1 METTILVILAIVGV
15 VIAMLS
21 VMKPIMDDE
30 KVRGKVLNF
39 SEGMRDYYFL
49 LSGSRAQTEEALA
62 GPMEGTAV
70 AYSYLPEEESVRFR
84 KENVEADYR
93 LRFFESGGKT
103 YLRVSRVAEEREK
116 GNIPYLVN
124 AFFIKDLQAKPVDCR
139 QFEALFPENGDG
151 RPE

>member
-1 METTILVILAIVGV
+1 METTILVVLAVIGVVMAMLAI
-15 VIAMLS
+15 
-21 VMKPIMDDE
+21 MKPIMDDE

-62 GPMEGTAV
+62 GPMEETSV
-70 AYSYLPEEESVRFR
+70 AYSFLPEEEIVRFR

-93 LRFFESGGKT
+93 LRFFESEGKT
-103 YLRVSRVAEEREK
+103 YLRVSRIAEEREK

-124 AFFIKDLQAKPVDCR
+124 AFFIKDLHAKPVDCR
-139 QFEALFPENGDG
+139 QFEALFPKDG
-151 RPE
+151 E

>member
-1 METTILVILAIVGV
+1 METTILVGLAVCGV
-15 VIAMLS
+15 VMAMFAI
-21 VMKPIMDDE
+21 MKPIMDDE

-49 LSGSRAQTEEALA
+49 LAGSRAQTEEALA
-62 GPMEGTAV
+62 APMEGTSV
-70 AYSYLPEEESVRFR
+70 AYSYLPEESVRFR

-93 LRFFESGGKT
+93 LRFFESEGKT

-124 AFFIKDLQAKPVDCR
+124 AFFIRDLHAKPVDCR
-139 QFEALFPENGDG
+139 QFEALFPADGD
-151 RPE
+151 

>member
-1 METTILVILAIVGV
+1 METTILVGLAVCGV
-15 VIAMLS
+15 VMAMFAI
-21 VMKPIMDDE
+21 MKPIMDDE

-49 LSGSRAQTEEALA
+49 LAGSRAQTEEARA
-62 GPMEGTAV
+62 GPMEGTSV

-93 LRFFESGGKT
+93 LRFFESEGKT

-116 GNIPYLVN
+116 GNIPYLIN
-124 AFFIKDLQAKPVDCR
+124 AFFIRDLHARPVDCR
-139 QFEALFPENGDG
+139 QFEALFPEDGD
-151 RPE
+151 

>member
-1 METTILVILAIVGV
+1 METTILVGLAVCGV
-15 VIAMLS
+15 VMAMFAI
-21 VMKPIMDDE
+21 MKPIMDDE

-49 LSGSRAQTEEALA
+49 LAGSRAQTEEALA
-62 GPMEGTAV
+62 APMEGTSV

-93 LRFFESGGKT
+93 LRFFESEGKT

-124 AFFIKDLQAKPVDCR
+124 AFFIRDLHARPMDCR
-139 QFEALFPENGDG
+139 QFEALFPADGD
-151 RPE
+151 

>member
-49 LSGSRAQTEEALA
+49 LADTRAQTEGALA
-62 GPMEGTAV
+62 GPLDQTV
-70 AYSYLPEEESVRFR
+70 LDYTYLPEEESVRFR
-84 KENVEADYR
+84 KESVEADYR
-93 LRFFESGGKT
+93 LRFFEAEGKT
-103 YLRVSRVAEEREK
+103 YLRVSRAAEEREK

-124 AFFIKDLQAKPVDCR
+124 AFFIKDLHAKPVDCR
-139 QFEALFPENGDG
+139 QFEALFPKDG
-151 RPE
+151 E